1 MKKAVVVGGSGFVG
15 SHVADCLSD
24 NGYQVVIF
32 DNVQSPWLRKD
43 QDMVINDILNG
54 EKLKE
59 VIKNSEVVYNFA
71 ALADLNQTVDQPIKT
86 AEINIL
92 GNLNVLE
99 ACRINK
105 VKRFVYASTVY
116 VYSREGGFY
125 RCSKQSSEHY
135 VEEYEKAYGLDYTI
149 LRYGSLY
156 GPRANNTNGLFRIV
170 DSALKTGKIQYKG
183 DIESM
188 REYIHVEDAAYASV
202 SILDRAFKN
211 QSIIL
216 TGQESMRV
224 FDMLKML
231 AEILNLSEDS
241 VEFTEERYNSHYIRT
256 PYAYQPKLG
265 RKYIPTTHV
274 DLGQGLLQI
283 IDEIDGE

>member
-1 MKKAVVVGGSGFVG
+1 MKCKERGCNTMKKAVVVGGSGFIG

-135 VEEYEKAYGLDYTI
+135 VEEYQKGLQRKA
-149 LRYGSLY
+149 
-156 GPRANNTNGLFRIV
+156 
-170 DSALKTGKIQYKG
+170 
-183 DIESM
+183 
-188 REYIHVEDAAYASV
+188 
-202 SILDRAFKN
+202 
-211 QSIIL
+211 
-216 TGQESMRV
+216 
-224 FDMLKML
+224 
-231 AEILNLSEDS
+231 
-241 VEFTEERYNSHYIRT
+241 
-256 PYAYQPKLG
+256 
-265 RKYIPTTHV
+265 IPN
-274 DLGQGLLQI
+274 
-283 IDEIDGE
+283 